1 MSRKESTI
9 SQSNE
14 SQSYDKGNLKERVRR
29 KREKINYDQ
38 ILKEVQITYPAAFTN
53 DEEKVVP
60 LKIGIYKD
68 ILKDAA
74 LMNKL
79 SITRTSLRR
88 FMFCYVSRLCYLNKL
103 LAGNPRYDLNGK
115 QIGEV
120 SKEQEIYANLDMQKL
135 QAELE

>member
-1 MSRKESTI
+1 MSREESTI
-9 SQSNE
+9 SQSDE
-14 SQSYDKGNLKERVRR
+14 SQSCDKGNLKERVRR

-38 ILKEVQITYPAAFTN
+38 ILQEMQTTYPAAFTT
-53 DEEKVVP
+53 DEERVVP

-74 LMNKL
+74 LMSKL
-79 SITRTSLRR
+79 SITRASMRR
-88 FMFCYVSRLCYLNKL
+88 FMFCYVNRLCYLSKL
-103 LAGNPRYDLNGK
+103 LAGNSRHDLNGK
-115 QIGEV
+115 QMGEV